1 MLRFYR
7 ELVNYINMCEWI
19 CVLFSA
25 GACVVCGESE
35 EHQAK
40 YRDVDTVSVLV
51 FVGPY
56 SQFKFFFRSLSLS
69 FASLVSAFWTLSHS
83 PKPFC
88 SHYFSMQYPT
98 QLENC
103 PHYPNICWPFFLL
116 HNTTGHDANRNE
128 SLRTFTAA
136 PRSNSWFSLKTWN
149 STTRRKN
156 IYLNGT
162 A

>member
-56 SQFKFFFRSLSLS
+56 SQFKFFFRSPSLSLS
-69 FASLVSAFWTLSHS
+69 LLYFLPFGLFLIRQNHFAVIIFQ
-83 PKPFC
+83 C
-88 SHYFSMQYPT
+88 NT